1 MCLSSKGDS
10 SSQVLSS
17 RRSLSRFQNLLHYC
31 VCYAQLCPALCDP
44 MDCSPP
50 GSSVH
55 GIFQAR
61 ILERVV
67 NLYFRGI
74 FQTQE
79 LKLCLLFL
87 LKGQVESLLLHH
99 LGSLFRPGDCNGFV
113 VTSRVHCTLSC
124 VLPTS
129 HHEALE
135 IGP

>member
-1 MCLSSKGDS
+1 MCSLSH
-10 SSQVLSS
+10 V
-17 RRSLSRFQNLLHYC
+17 RSLSLYMYIYIYMQICMC
-31 VCYAQLCPALCDP
+31 VQPLSCVQFFCDL
-44 MDCSPP
+44 MECSPP